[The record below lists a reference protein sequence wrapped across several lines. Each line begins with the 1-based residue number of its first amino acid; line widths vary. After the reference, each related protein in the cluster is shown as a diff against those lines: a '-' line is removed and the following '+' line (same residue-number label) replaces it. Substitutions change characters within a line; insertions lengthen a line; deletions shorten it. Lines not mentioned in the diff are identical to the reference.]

1 MSRPGFTFR
10 PAVGN
15 EDHQRAWELLMQI
28 PQGRRNSY
36 IVRAILQVE
45 QNEDME
51 SLLRRII
58 REELAHANIHA
69 ETEPEEPQIRP
80 DLLDFLASL

>member
-1 MSRPGFTFR
+1 
-10 PAVGN
+10 
-15 EDHQRAWELLMQI
+15 MQI

-36 IVRAILQVE
+36 IVRAILQAE
-45 QNEDME
+45 QNEDTE

-58 REELAHANIHA
+58 REELARANIYA
-69 ETEPEEPQIRP
+69 EAEPEGSQIRP